1 MSKVQFRPLNGS
13 SGFLSQTPKPSMTQ
27 VVATPDE
34 LIDALQAGKA
44 YDFVIVSKNIIT
56 SDPEITEEIR
66 AHGQNPLVAF
76 GPELEGAS
84 VAEVKATM
92 FELGK
97 CLGLDI

>member
-1 MSKVQFRPLNGS
+1 
-13 SGFLSQTPKPSMTQ
+13 MTQ